1 MDLVKAEATRY
12 AVAVHRMPGYY
23 LARVKNLPG
32 CVCRGATPVEAVES
46 VRAALQAHL
55 LLAKVLSSGST
66 VVELEITA

>member
-1 MDLVKAEATRY
+1 MDLVKAETTRY
-12 AVAVHRMPGYY
+12 PVAVHRMPGFY

-55 LLAKVLSSGST
+55 LLASVLSSESAI
-66 VVELEITA
+66 VELEITA